1 MGPPAQAASTRRA
14 VQDGYSGAELSAWDQ
29 RETLQPP
36 PYRFGAKRLLGGLG
50 VGDELFDTLPL
61 SRLACHGKSA
71 EGVPQLP
78 EPEWVDW
85 ERLARGQALWNLHL
99 SRSFAALA
107 LSLLSGFAIARFG
120 EVLLLNGYAQ
130 DGHTAM
136 QRYQETGFAIT
147 DWFRFDIRDPGS
159 LARRSL
165 YTVRAMHAF
174 ARRRSQSLFDRSRGE
189 GVALSQ
195 YDMAEV
201 LLGFSGICMSVIENE
216 LGFGPIPEP
225 ESEDM
230 CFYWRY
236 LGYHLG
242 ILDEYNPCVSL
253 GDLRAVTADY
263 MAWTPRRFETAR
275 PSCAELRRT
284 AIEGFAMQTGLG
296 ENFWYAAFNII
307 FDTDRIDLRHT
318 RPPQKFLPGVDV
330 VAKLS
335 MRLFAHAPIAAAAGA
350 FLIDARDTKRDRPD
364 KYHRRASLM
373 LWSSKL
379 HDKLIWR
386 VVSAVYYA
394 RYIVAAFFL
403 ARILKAALPRVR
415 ALRKAIA
422 A

>member
-1 MGPPAQAASTRRA
+1 MGPSLFG
-14 VQDGYSGAELSAWDQ
+14 VQDGYSAEELRAWDQ
-29 RETLQPP
+29 RESLRPP
-36 PYRFGAKRLLGGLG
+36 PYRFGAARLLGGLEL
-50 VGDELFDTLPL
+50 GDELFDALPAA
-61 SRLACHGKSA
+61 RLACHGKNA
-71 EGVPQLP
+71 EDVPQLT
-78 EPEWVDW
+78 EPAWADW

-99 SRSFAALA
+99 SRSFAALS

-120 EVLLLNGYAQ
+120 EVLMLNGYAQ
-130 DGHTAM
+130 DGRTAM
-136 QRYQETGFAIT
+136 QRYQATGFAIT

-189 GVALSQ
+189 GVSLSQ

-225 ESEDM
+225 DSEDM

-242 ILDEYNPCVSL
+242 ILDAFNPCVSL
-253 GDLRAVTADY
+253 ADLRAVTADY

-275 PSCAELRRT
+275 ASCAELRRT

-296 ENFWYAAFNII
+296 ENFWYAAFDMI
-307 FDTDRIDLRHT
+307 FDSDRVQLKHT
-318 RPPQKFLPGVDV
+318 RPPLKFLPGVDV
-330 VAKLS
+330 VARRSL
-335 MRLFAHAPIAAAAGA
+335 RLFAHAPIAAAAGA
-350 FLIDARDTKRDRPD
+350 FLMDARDTKRDRPD
-364 KYHRRASLM
+364 KYQRRASLM

-379 HDKLIWR
+379 HDMLIWR
-386 VVSAVYYA
+386 VVSCVYYMRYLVAVYVTA
-394 RYIVAAFFL
+394 RA
-403 ARILKAALPRVR
+403 LKAALPRVK
-415 ALRKAIA
+415 ALGKTITA
-422 A
+422 